1 MSKDN
6 KDKIP
11 NSKKSKNKLVIV
23 CLVVVVISTN
33 CLSLLLGNYVA
44 SRGIYF
50 SEVSNKVENSSQ
62 LMGDT
67 EKYESL
73 FMVRNTLLEKYDG
86 EIDDNALLEGA
97 IKGMTSALG
106 DPYTVFFNAE
116 EFDKLMKESQ
126 GSLDGI
132 GVQVGSIENKIVII
146 SPIKGSPSDKAG
158 LLSGDII
165 EKIDDVP
172 YSGDKLSEAISY
184 ITSPERQHVKL
195 TIQRKDENPFN
206 VTVDKEEIKIKSLE
220 GEMIS
225 SDIGYIKIDT
235 FMNENTSSDFQTKI
249 KELENQG
256 MKGLI
261 LDLRN
266 NPGGLLSE
274 AVGVAS
280 QFIPKDDVITYTI
293 DKYENKYESL
303 SIGGIAEGMPLVILV
318 NNGSASA
325 SEVVTGALRDYG
337 AAIIVGKTTF
347 GKGIVQQPFKFK
359 NGIGGLKVTVSKYYT
374 PNGENIHKKGI
385 SPDFEVEITKDV
397 NQIDYVRNED
407 EQLNFAIEKIKENI

>member
-1 MSKDN
+1 VSEGN

-11 NSKKSKNKLVIV
+11 ENKKSKNKLVIIGLIILIIV
-23 CLVVVVISTN
+23 TN
-33 CLSLLLGNYVA
+33 CSSLLLGNYVA

-50 SEVSNKVENSSQ
+50 SKVSNKVENSSE
-62 LMGDT
+62 LMSDT

-73 FMVRNTLLEKYDG
+73 FMVRDTLLKKYDG

-106 DPYTVFFNAE
+106 DPYTVFLNTE

-132 GVQVGSIENKIVII
+132 GVQVGAIGNKIVII
-146 SPIKGSPSDKAG
+146 SPIEGSPSDKAG

-165 EKIDDVP
+165 EKIDDIS
-172 YSGDKLSEAISY
+172 YSGDKLNEAISY
-184 ITSPERQHVKL
+184 ITSPERKQVKL
-195 TIQRKDENPFN
+195 TIQRKNENLFD
-206 VTVDKEEIKIKSLE
+206 VTVDKEQIKIKSLE
-220 GEMIS
+220 GEMIN
-225 SDIGYIKIDT
+225 SDIGYIKIET
-235 FMNENTSSDFQTKI
+235 FMNENTANDFQIKI

-280 QFIPKDDVITYTI
+280 QFIPQDKVITYTI

-303 SIGGIAEGMPLVILV
+303 SVGGIAEGMPLVLLV

-325 SEVVTGALRDYG
+325 SEVVTGALRDYD

-359 NGIGGLKVTVSKYYT
+359 NGIGGLKITVSKYYT

-385 SPDFEVEITKDV
+385 SPDFEVEITKDI
-397 NQIDYVRNED
+397 NQVDYVKSED